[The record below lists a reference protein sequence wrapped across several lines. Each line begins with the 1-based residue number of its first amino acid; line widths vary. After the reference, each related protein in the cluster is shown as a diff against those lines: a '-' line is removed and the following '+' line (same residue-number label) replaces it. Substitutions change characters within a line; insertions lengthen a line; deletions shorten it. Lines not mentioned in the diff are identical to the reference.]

1 MRLPIADK
9 TQLCVTG
16 IPLPVQ
22 ASGFSLSSNLNPLLS
37 QRCGHGVRLCTCV
50 CVQAREQ
57 LLARQCFVCCGGGE
71 VDPECLR
78 LALMSRAGAAA

>member
-22 ASGFSLSSNLNPLLS
+22 ASGFSLSLPISILYSVN
-37 QRCGHGVRLCTCV
+37 GVGMVCV
-50 CVQAREQ
+50 CAR
-57 LLARQCFVCCGGGE
+57 VCVYKHASSCWHVSVSFAAGVE
-71 VDPECLR
+71 R
-78 LALMSRAGAAA
+78 LTQSVCV